1 MDTFLSQPV
10 NNEKKK
16 GLKEEKIV
24 PIPEISKDL
33 ITQRDTKK
41 QNKARN
47 KVIKFKEQAKTQGLW
62 R

>member
-1 MDTFLSQPV
+1 MK
-10 NNEKKK
+10 EK

-41 QNKARN
+41 QNKARD